1 MLCHYADCQYVEC
14 RVLFIIL
21 LNVILLSVVVP
32 VAKLDEEM
40 GTNILDWMRAK
51 LGEEDGTG
59 RDGTGATLVVGV
71 EANVG

>member
-1 MLCHYADCQYVEC
+1 VTLSKSDSQHKTILSISMLCHYADCQYVEC

-40 GTNILDWMRAK
+40 GTNILD
-51 LGEEDGTG
+51 
-59 RDGTGATLVVGV
+59 
-71 EANVG
+71 